1 LLTSKHRK
9 PCRMMRPFCPPSE
22 SRRASTMASESVRA
36 ECCGRMRMI
45 GSDEFEFRRSRP
57 TPLPVRCQGEL
68 HLSPSC
74 NAWTP
79 GGKTLRWIKHVFAG
93 VAALGK
99 AIALFPHDYHA
110 FNLVIYV
117 CSHRSPDFES
127 RSFRRRRR
135 SGPPQHA
142 SCASGRSS
150 TLSGR
155 GRATFHAVMKK
166 PSNRQTG

>member
-1 LLTSKHRK
+1 MPPCRIPAAVAEMPHKWLKPPRTWPGITTAPVYRACNRSRLPCPRAAQGLLTSKHRK
-9 PCRMMRPFCPPSE
+9 PCRMMRSFCPPSE

-117 CSHRSPDFES
+117 CSHRVS
-127 RSFRRRRR
+127 
-135 SGPPQHA
+135 
-142 SCASGRSS
+142 
-150 TLSGR
+150 
-155 GRATFHAVMKK
+155 
-166 PSNRQTG
+166 